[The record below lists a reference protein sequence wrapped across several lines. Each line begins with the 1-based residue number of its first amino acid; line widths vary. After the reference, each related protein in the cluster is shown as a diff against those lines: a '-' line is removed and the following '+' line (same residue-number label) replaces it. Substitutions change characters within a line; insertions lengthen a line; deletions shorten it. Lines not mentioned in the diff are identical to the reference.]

1 MGRHLERIEHMCK
14 RDDKMISPSTESS
27 DRHSLSAS
35 HAGFSPFYYLDST
48 AIKFLP
54 EHKYKGDDQSLIYH
68 HILSPFASFL
78 VEKCTPTTLAPNA
91 ITVIGLCWMVSAYAI
106 CWIYSP
112 TFVAV
117 SGEDHAPRWI
127 FAFNAFAMLIY
138 QTLDNMD
145 GKQARKTGSS
155 SPLGLIVDHGCD
167 AVNLLFGCTNWI
179 VAMGLSSTVHS
190 WQICVIII
198 SQLILFYVATWE
210 EYYTGKL
217 VLPVCNGPSEGIILG
232 AALSLSTFYVGRQF
246 WHETFICDDYIRP
259 FLPVVVASLI
269 PEAGIQNL
277 NLILYVTI
285 VASTREAV
293 EKVTNVIY
301 HHGFKTLQ
309 NLFPILLLAVFASL
323 TISGKNFE
331 RNPRTCLHL
340 VYALF
345 VEMVTQLMIDHTC
358 KKKFN
363 PCRMLM
369 VPAVFL
375 IFLQSASWITNE
387 STDWYLAYYTTAVIV
402 YLSMKIKI
410 IVHELCAVLGVWC
423 FDIVTPH
430 SLKYKTR

>member
-1 MGRHLERIEHMCK
+1 MGKEYDDRSTIGHL
-14 RDDKMISPSTESS
+14 
-27 DRHSLSAS
+27 
-35 HAGFSPFYYLDST
+35 
-48 AIKFLP
+48 
-54 EHKYKGDDQSLIYH
+54 
-68 HILSPFASFL
+68 
-78 VEKCTPTTLAPNA
+78 
-91 ITVIGLCWMVSAYAI
+91 LCI
-106 CWIYSP
+106 CVP
-112 TFVAV
+112 
-117 SGEDHAPRWI
+117 
-127 FAFNAFAMLIY
+127 
-138 QTLDNMD
+138 
-145 GKQARKTGSS
+145 
-155 SPLGLIVDHGCD
+155 
-167 AVNLLFGCTNWI
+167 
-179 VAMGLSSTVHS
+179 VHS

-340 VYALF
+340 VFALF

>member
-1 MGRHLERIEHMCK
+1 MG
-14 RDDKMISPSTESS
+14 
-27 DRHSLSAS
+27 
-35 HAGFSPFYYLDST
+35 
-48 AIKFLP
+48 
-54 EHKYKGDDQSLIYH
+54 
-68 HILSPFASFL
+68 
-78 VEKCTPTTLAPNA
+78 
-91 ITVIGLCWMVSAYAI
+91 
-106 CWIYSP
+106 
-112 TFVAV
+112 
-117 SGEDHAPRWI
+117 
-127 FAFNAFAMLIY
+127 
-138 QTLDNMD
+138 
-145 GKQARKTGSS
+145 
-155 SPLGLIVDHGCD
+155 
-167 AVNLLFGCTNWI
+167 I

-293 EKVTNVIY
+293 EKVT
-301 HHGFKTLQ
+301 
-309 NLFPILLLAVFASL
+309 
-323 TISGKNFE
+323 
-331 RNPRTCLHL
+331 
-340 VYALF
+340 
-345 VEMVTQLMIDHTC
+345 QLMIDHTC